1 MSSSSTV
8 SGRALSGTVK
18 TPLWLWP
25 NILSLDAPLIASLW
39 QDAFARDAG
48 VHLSPASR
56 AALPLTVW
64 LIYLVDRLLDTAG
77 GMDRHATARHAFYR
91 EHRELCYLLT
101 GLAGVLLS
109 ISLLHLPQPVLKNGL
124 LVSLA
129 VAVYLWIVHWTG
141 GRWFPKEAAV
151 GLMFAM
157 GTVLAPFS
165 RAADATS
172 LLLPAL
178 LFGVLCWVNC
188 SAIEVWE
195 GGSLDE
201 ISMWMVNHMKSV
213 IFAICIVCLLLAVQ
227 SPRQHSSLA
236 LLMSAIGFWAF
247 ANANTDRQSAE
258 RLRVWVDI
266 PLLTPLFLITL
277 R

>member
-1 MSSSSTV
+1 V
-8 SGRALSGTVK
+8 SGQALSGTAK

-25 NILSLDAPLIASLW
+25 NILSLDAPLIAALW

-48 VHLSPASR
+48 VRLSLASR
-56 AALPLTVW
+56 AALPISVW

-77 GMDRHATARHAFYR
+77 GMNRHATARHAFYR
-91 EHRELCYLLT
+91 EHRGLCYLLT
-101 GLAGVLLS
+101 AFAGFLLS
-109 ISLLHLPQPVLKNGL
+109 ISLLQLPLPVMKNGL
-124 LVSLA
+124 FVSCA
-129 VAVYLWIVHWTG
+129 VAVYLWIVHWRG

-151 GLMFAM
+151 GLVFAM

-165 RAADATS
+165 RAADATA
-172 LLLPAL
+172 LLPPAL
-178 LFGVLCWVNC
+178 LFGVLCWLNC

-201 ISMWMVNHMKSV
+201 ISAWMVRHMKV
-213 IFAICIVCLLLAVQ
+213 VVLAICVVCLLLAVH

-247 ANANTDRQSAE
+247 ADANSHRQGAE

>member
-1 MSSSSTV
+1 
-8 SGRALSGTVK
+8 
-18 TPLWLWP
+18 
-25 NILSLDAPLIASLW
+25 LDAPIIASLW
-39 QDAFARDAG
+39 QDVFARDAG
-48 VHLSPASR
+48 VHLSLASR

-64 LIYLVDRLLDTAG
+64 LIYLVDRLLDTAAK
-77 GMDRHATARHAFYR
+77 MDRHATARHAFYR
-91 EHRELCYLLT
+91 QRRGLCYLLT
-101 GLAGVLLS
+101 GLAGLLLS
-109 ISLLHLPQPVLKNGL
+109 ISLLHLPLPVMKNGL
-124 LVSLA
+124 LVSCA

-151 GLMFAM
+151 GLVFAA

-165 RAADATS
+165 RAADATA
-172 LLLPAL
+172 LLPTAL
-178 LFGVLCWVNC
+178 LFGVLCWLNC

-201 ISMWMVNHMKSV
+201 ISAWMVTHMKV
-213 IFAICIVCLLLAVQ
+213 VVLAVCVLCCLLAVQ
-227 SPRQHSSLA
+227 SPNQHSSLA
-236 LLMSAIGFWAF
+236 LLMSALGFWTFAD
-247 ANANTDRQSAE
+247 ANANRLTSE